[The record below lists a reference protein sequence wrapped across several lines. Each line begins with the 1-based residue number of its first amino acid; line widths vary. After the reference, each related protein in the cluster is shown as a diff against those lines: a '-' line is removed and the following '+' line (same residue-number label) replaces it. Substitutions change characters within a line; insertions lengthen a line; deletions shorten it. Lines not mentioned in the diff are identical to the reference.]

1 MLWVQLNFEKFLCG
15 VSEPDGQ
22 ELSASR
28 LRSLQKDKHPF
39 QPPQEAWESTRLP
52 RAGVSHG

>member
-1 MLWVQLNFEKFLCG
+1 MLRVQLNFERFL
-15 VSEPDGQ
+15 SEPDGQ
-22 ELSASR
+22 KLSASR

-52 RAGVSHG
+52 RAGVSHR